1 LRPNGLDETAA
12 ARPGRVACIA
22 RELAAILPVLPV
34 RRACRSGIS
43 QEHAMKVNI
52 EIDCTPEEAR
62 QFMGLPDVQPMQN
75 AMMDKLQQKMSEN
88 IEKFSPE
95 AILQNWFT
103 FDPKMTERFQDMFVN
118 MAGLGMGR
126 TKDKT

>member
-1 LRPNGLDETAA
+1 VTALA
-12 ARPGRVACIA
+12 SRVACIA
-22 RELAAILPVLPV
+22 SELAAILPVLPV
-34 RRACRSGIS
+34 RRNSRSGTS
-43 QEHAMKVNI
+43 QEHGMMVNI

-88 IEKFSPE
+88 IDKFSPE
-95 AILQNWFT
+95 AILQSWFT

-126 TKDKT
+126 PKDKT